1 MPWKHNNIVIR
12 AGRGWVSDKGI
23 KHPTNWMSWSDEEKK
38 AAGLVWEDDPKPFDS
53 RFWWDATTPRDIHN
67 QKNDDGSVT
76 PGLKT
81 LWKQKTKETAASLLA
96 PTDWYVI
103 RFQEDDTKIIP
114 NNIKTYRAEVRK
126 KSGVIETSIDNA
138 STHAKFMA
146 LFDAPEG
153 GVAPIANWPDPV
165 E

>member
-1 MPWKHNNIVIR
+1 MKVLNLKSRN
-12 AGRGWVSDKGI
+12 K
-23 KHPTNWMSWSDEEKK
+23 KEE
-38 AAGLVWEDDPKPFDS
+38 
-53 RFWWDATTPRDIHN
+53 
-67 QKNDDGSVT
+67 
-76 PGLKT
+76 
-81 LWKQKTKETAASLLA
+81 QKTKETAASLLA

-103 RFQEDDTKIIP
+103 RFQEDDAKIIP
-114 NNIKTYRAEVRK
+114 NKIKTYRAEVRK

-146 LFDAPEG
+146 LFDAPKG